1 MSAFG
6 PKQTWAL
13 ALHMSAFGGKA
24 DMTVCTAHTVMDKTH
39 DVSARVAKKPIRGR
53 HSERIEWDKI
63 PRWGPPMSIQ
73 SAYEDH
79 AAGRVVL
86 LSVATVVLLI
96 FAWTFI
102 N

>member
-1 MSAFG
+1 
-6 PKQTWAL
+6 
-13 ALHMSAFGGKA
+13 
-24 DMTVCTAHTVMDKTH
+24 MTVCTAHTVMDKTH

-53 HSERIEWDKI
+53 HSERIEWDKSL
-63 PRWGPPMSIQ
+63 GGDHQSIQ